1 MVGKVGSEDGEG
13 VGEGEGGGDSGEGS
27 EGVGGDMGEFLGE
40 GGYSNRGNTV
50 MIIHIPGGC
59 WG

>member
-1 MVGKVGSEDGEG
+1 MGSEDGEG